1 MKTLL
6 TILSLGLFLPGAV
19 CAQGGKLARDLND
32 AFADVYERVAPAV
45 VVIEVRAPAD
55 AAPIRLP
62 GGSLPQG
69 LDFFLRGPD
78 GRNLPPR
85 TDQGSGF
92 LISPD
97 GLIVTNNHVVEGGE
111 NGRITVQL
119 RDGRKFDGRLLGR
132 DSRSDLAVLKI
143 DGKDLPTVELADS
156 DAIRVGQF
164 AFAIG
169 APFDLPYTFTVG
181 VVSATG
187 RVNLT
192 GSPNYEE
199 YIQTDASINPGN
211 SGGPLCDIEGR
222 VIGVN
227 TLISGINRGLG
238 FAVPVNIVKD
248 VAAQLIERG
257 RVSRPWLGIGII
269 GLEEDEERGAMFPGV
284 RRGVLVESIQPGTPA
299 HRSKLLPGDVILKV
313 DGREVAL
320 AGELQKEILS
330 KQVGQVIELEVW
342 RQGRTTKIPV
352 RAGEQPDD
360 LIRAS
365 FNVQPVPVAPQII
378 PLPQPDAI
386 QPPVGGTPQAPMAGP
401 APRFGLVLENVGKRQ
416 GVRVLEVVEGS
427 PAEAAGFKPGDVITE
442 MAGRPVAG
450 MGDFDALAKEANLGR
465 GVMILLHRNGERT
478 FAILKQ

>member
-1 MKTLL
+1 MKSLHVFLVTGFLL
-6 TILSLGLFLPGAV
+6 PTGLL
-19 CAQGGKLARDLND
+19 AQSGKLARELND

-45 VVIEVRAPAD
+45 VVIEVRAPRD
-55 AAPIRLP
+55 ASPVRLP

-69 LDFFLRGPD
+69 LDFFFRNPNG
-78 GRNLPPR
+78 GNLPPR

-92 LISPD
+92 LISKD

-111 NGRITVQL
+111 NGKITVQL
-119 RDGRKFDGRLLGR
+119 RDGRKFDARLLGR
-132 DSRSDLAVLKI
+132 DARSDLAVLKI
-143 DGKDLPTVELADS
+143 DGADLPTVELADS
-156 DAIRVGQF
+156 DSIRVGQF

-199 YIQTDASINPGN
+199 FIQTDASINPGN
-211 SGGPLCDIEGR
+211 SGGPLCDIDGR

-238 FAVPVNIVKD
+238 FAVPINIAKD
-248 VAAQLIERG
+248 VSAQIIERG

-269 GLEEDEERGAMFPGV
+269 GLEEDEERAALFPGV
-284 RRGVLVESIQPGTPA
+284 QSGVLVESIQPGTPA
-299 HRSKLLPGDVILKV
+299 HRSELLPGDVILKV
-313 DGREVAL
+313 DGREVSL
-320 AGELQKEILS
+320 AGDLQKEILG
-330 KQVGQVIELEVW
+330 KQVGQVLQLEVW
-342 RQGRTTKIPV
+342 RRGRVTKVSV
-352 RAGEQPDD
+352 RTGEQPDD

-365 FNVQPVPVAPQII
+365 FNVQPVPVPPQIFPIPSPDAVQPPADKAPAPQ
-378 PLPQPDAI
+378 
-386 QPPVGGTPQAPMAGP
+386 TGP

-416 GVRVLEVVEGS
+416 GVRVVEVVEGS
-427 PAEAAGFKPGDVITE
+427 PAEAAGFEVGDVITE

-450 MGDFDALAKEANLGR
+450 MGDFDALAGGADLGR